1 MPHRLDPLLD
11 PESIVIV
18 GASTSGGMGSRLI
31 KNLQHGGFKGKLFGL
46 HPKNK
51 EAFGVPCYPDF
62 KSLPEKV
69 DHAIFAVSDQ
79 RIEGLIDDAIEA
91 DVKAMSI
98 MSMLLIDD
106 DQEPYLKDRIQLKL
120 KDADILLCGA
130 NGMGFFH
137 IEKGVWVNGYY
148 TRPNHEPGGICII
161 SQSGSGVA
169 GIIDCE
175 ERINLNLS
183 VSSGSELT
191 VGAEDYLDYVLH
203 QQSTKVV
210 GMFLETIRKPD
221 QMIQAFQLAK
231 ERKIPIVVLKTGRT
245 EQSAELTVSHSGGLA
260 GVDDY
265 YDALFEKYGVQRVAD
280 MDELATTLIM
290 FDQPHQ
296 LATGNMVS
304 IHDSGG
310 ERQLMIDI
318 ADQQGVE
325 FAELEDSTTQKLKEI
340 LEPGLPAVNPL
351 DAWGKGLE
359 DADQIMADCITE
371 MLDDPNASM
380 AAIVMDRG
388 PLGLIHEEYI
398 DYYMKQAN
406 DRTGKPVFLV
416 TNRQGT
422 GIHPLVV
429 EATKMGMPVLDGIQ
443 SFLAGVRCLHQYRD
457 FLSRED
463 VIDIDLD
470 SDKLKKHQDQ
480 LERSDFVSEADA
492 LNMFFDLGLNAN
504 QSKIINNQEEL
515 LSEAKAMDFPLVLKT
530 AVEDVYHKSELSGV
544 YLNIDSE
551 EKLRSAYKELQEKL
565 PGDALLAR
573 MIESEGIEM
582 IVGMTTDQQLGPMV
596 TIGFG
601 GYYAEAM
608 NDTVTLMPP
617 FSKEVAKK
625 AVESLKM
632 RILLEGYRGSKPA
645 DLDAFAEFASRFSMI
660 AIELNNQICEI
671 DLNPVILGNDIC
683 IAVDALISLH
693 QRNN

>member
-79 RIEGLIDDAIEA
+79 RIEGLIDAAIEA

-98 MSMLLIDD
+98 MSMLFIDD
-106 DQEPYLKDRIQLKL
+106 DKEPYLKDRIQLKL

-203 QQSTKVV
+203 QQSTKAV

-265 YDALFEKYGVQRVAD
+265 YDALFEKYGIQRVAD

-290 FDQPHQ
+290 FDQPHT

-463 VIDIDLD
+463 VIDLNLD

-480 LERSDFVSEADA
+480 LEQSDFVSEADA

-504 QSKIINNQEEL
+504 QSKIINNEEEL
-515 LSEAKAMDFPLVLKT
+515 LSEAKSMDFPLVLKT
-530 AVEDVYHKSELSGV
+530 AVEDVYHKSELNGV

-551 EKLRSAYKELQEKL
+551 EKLRLSYEQLQEKH
-565 PGDALLAR
+565 PGKALLAR
-573 MIESEGIEM
+573 MIQSEGIEM

-601 GYYAEAM
+601 GYYAEAL
-608 NDTVTLMPP
+608 NDAVTMMPP
-617 FSKEVAKK
+617 FSKQAAKEALK
-625 AVESLKM
+625 SLKM
-632 RILLEGYRGSKPA
+632 KSLFEGYRGSNPA

-660 AIELNNQICEI
+660 ALELSNQICEI
-671 DLNPVILGNDIC
+671 DLNPVILGSDIC

-693 QRNN
+693 QHNN

>member
-11 PESIVIV
+11 PESIVVV
-18 GASTSGGMGSRLI
+18 GATTSGGMGSRII
-31 KNLQHGGFKGKLFGL
+31 KNLQHGGYKGKLFGL

-51 EAFGVPCYPDF
+51 DAFGVPCYPDF
-62 KSLPEKV
+62 ASLPEKV
-69 DHAIFAVSDQ
+69 EHAIFAVSDE
-79 RIEGLIDDAIEA
+79 RVEGLVDAAIEA
-91 DVKAMSI
+91 NVKAMSM
-98 MSMLLIDD
+98 MSMLYLDD
-106 DQEPYLKDRIQLKL
+106 DRKPYLKDRIQAKL
-120 KDADILLCGA
+120 KEADILLCGA

-137 IEKGVWVNGYY
+137 IEKSVWINGHFS
-148 TRPNHEPGGICII
+148 RPNHESGGVCII

-191 VGAEDYLDYVLH
+191 VGAEDYLDYILH
-203 QQSTKVV
+203 QESTTVV
-210 GMFLETIRKPD
+210 GLFLETIRKPE
-221 QMIQAFQLAK
+221 QMIQAFQLANK
-231 ERKIPIVVLKTGRT
+231 KKIPIVVLKTGKT
-245 EQSAELTVSHSGGLA
+245 ERSAELTVSHSGGLA

-265 YDALFEKYGVQRVAD
+265 YNALFKKYGIQRVAD

-290 FDQPHQ
+290 FDQPYE
-296 LATGNMVS
+296 LADGNMVS

-310 ERQLMIDI
+310 ERQLIIDI

-325 FAELEDSTTQKLKEI
+325 FADLEESTTQKLKEI
-340 LEPGLPAVNPL
+340 LDPGLPPVNPL
-351 DAWGKGLE
+351 DAWGKGLS
-359 DADQIMADCITE
+359 DADQIMADSITE

-398 DYYMKQAN
+398 DEYMKQAN

-416 TNRQGT
+416 SNLQGT
-422 GIHPLVV
+422 GIHPLAV
-429 EATKMGMPVLDGIQ
+429 EATNKGMPVLDGMH

-457 FLSRED
+457 FIKNED

-470 SDKLKKHQDQ
+470 SDKLKKYQDE
-480 LERSDFVSEADA
+480 LSSSEFVSEAQA

-504 QSKIINNQEEL
+504 QSNVIANEEEL
-515 LSEAKAMDFPLVLKT
+515 LSSAKEMGFPLVLKT

-551 EKLRSAYKELQEKL
+551 EKLISSYKELQKNL

-573 MIESEGIEM
+573 MIQSEGVEM
-582 IVGMTTDQQLGPMV
+582 IIGMTTDEQLGPMV

-608 NDTVTLMPP
+608 NDAVTLMPP
-617 FSKEVAKK
+617 FSKE
-625 AVESLKM
+625 AVKQALGSLKM
-632 RILLEGYRGSKPA
+632 KTLLDGYRGSEPA
-645 DLDAFAEFASRFSMI
+645 DLDAFADFASRFSVI
-660 AIELNNQICEI
+660 ALELSNQICEI

-693 QRNN
+693 QQK